1 MGKYYLKVSV
11 GQESRAQFIWLPLP
25 ESPLSSYNEDVQT
38 AVSSKASAKRGCIS
52 ELTCVVVGGIQF
64 LGAVGQKSPSVSSQG
79 SLSTGQLGCMTVSQQ
94 ERGRKKHAKW
104 RPESLYNLI
113 SEASLVTSAILHSL
127 EVSRQ
132 NQFTHKGR
140 GSHKGVNTRRQE

>member
-11 GQESRAQFIWLPLP
+11 GLESRAQFIRLPLP
-25 ESPLSSYNEDVQT
+25 ESPLSSYNEGVWS
-38 AVSSKASAKRGCIS
+38 AVSRKASAKRGCIS
-52 ELTCVVVGGIQF
+52 ELTCVVVGRIQF
-64 LGAVGQKSPSVSSQG
+64 LGSVGQKYPSVSSHG
-79 SLSTGQLGCMTVSQQ
+79 SLSIGQLGSITVSWQ

-113 SEASLVTSAILHSL
+113 SEVSLVTSAILHSL
-127 EVSRQ
+127 EVSHQ
-132 NQFTHKGR
+132 DQFTHKRR